1 MSNSLIRKKSFRFL
15 IYVVATTF
23 GAGFSPIAP
32 GTAGS
37 LIAVLL
43 IYFLSPVPAWILIIA
58 LIILFFAGVF
68 TGTQLEKEKGHD
80 PSLVVIDEFV
90 GMGISLLFLDKD
102 WRFFL
107 IAFILFRFFDIVK
120 PPPINLSQKLAGG
133 YGIMIDDVLAGL
145 YALIL
150 THLVVYIIF

>member
-1 MSNSLIRKKSFRFL
+1 MSDSLIRKKSFRFL
-15 IYVVATTF
+15 NYVVATTF
-23 GAGFSPIAP
+23 GAGFSPVAP

-43 IYFLSPVPAWILIIA
+43 VYFLSPVPAWILIIA
-58 LIILFFAGVF
+58 LIILFFAGVY
-68 TGTQLEKEKGHD
+68 TGTQIEKEKGHD

-102 WRFFL
+102 WRFYL

-150 THLVVYIIF
+150 THLIVYFAF

>member
-1 MSNSLIRKKSFRFL
+1 LN
-15 IYVVATTF
+15 YVVATTF
-23 GAGFSPIAP
+23 GAGFSPVAP

-37 LIAVLL
+37 LLAVLL
-43 IYFLSPVPAWILIIA
+43 VYFLSPFPVWIFILV
-58 LIILFFAGVF
+58 LIILFFAGVY
-68 TGTQLEKEKGHD
+68 TGTQIEKEKGHD

-102 WRFFL
+102 WRFYL

>member
-15 IYVVATTF
+15 NYVVATTF
-23 GAGFSPIAP
+23 GAGFSPVAP

-43 IYFLSPVPAWILIIA
+43 VYFLSPFPVWIFILV
-58 LIILFFAGVF
+58 LIILFFAGVY
-68 TGTQLEKEKGHD
+68 TGTQIEKEKGHD

-102 WRFFL
+102 WRFYL

-120 PPPINLSQKLAGG
+120 PPPINLSQKLTGG

-150 THLVVYIIF
+150 THLIVYFAF

>member
-1 MSNSLIRKKSFRFL
+1 MN
-15 IYVVATTF
+15 YVVATTF

-43 IYFLSPVPAWILIIA
+43 VYFLSPFPVWIFILV
-58 LIILFFAGVF
+58 LIILFFAGVY
-68 TGTQLEKEKGHD
+68 TGTQIEKEKGHD

-102 WRFFL
+102 WRFYL

-150 THLVVYIIF
+150 THLIVYFAY

>member
-15 IYVVATTF
+15 NYVVATAF
-23 GAGFSPIAP
+23 GAGFSPVAP

-37 LIAVLL
+37 LIAGLL
-43 IYFLSPVPAWILIIA
+43 FYFLSPFPVWIFILV
-58 LIILFFAGVF
+58 LIILFFAGVY
-68 TGTQLEKEKGHD
+68 TGTQIEKEKGHD

-102 WRFFL
+102 WRFYL

>member
-1 MSNSLIRKKSFRFL
+1 L
-15 IYVVATTF
+15 
-23 GAGFSPIAP
+23 GAGFSPVAP

-43 IYFLSPVPAWILIIA
+43 IYFLPPVNVWIVIA
-58 LIILFFAGVF
+58 VLVLLFFAGVY
-68 TGTQLEKEKGHD
+68 TGTQVEKEKGHD
-80 PSLVVIDEFV
+80 PSIVVIDEFV
-90 GMGISLLFLDKD
+90 GMGISLLFLEKD

-107 IAFILFRFFDIVK
+107 IAFILFRIFDIVK
-120 PPPINLSQKLAGG
+120 PPPINQSQKLAGG
-133 YGIMIDDVLAGL
+133 YGIMMDDVLAGF

>member
-1 MSNSLIRKKSFRFL
+1 LN
-15 IYVVATTF
+15 YVVATTF
-23 GAGFSPIAP
+23 GAGFSPVAP

-37 LIAVLL
+37 LLAVLL
-43 IYFLSPVPAWILIIA
+43 VYFLSPFPVWIFILV
-58 LIILFFAGVF
+58 LIILFFAGVY
-68 TGTQLEKEKGHD
+68 TGTQIEKEKGHD

-102 WRFFL
+102 WRFYL

-133 YGIMIDDVLAGL
+133 CGIMIDDVLAGL